1 MGSVKC
7 ALNLPHRRPVA
18 FAARRRYTSHAPRAS
33 AYVRRARARIQ
44 LRFAVGGIAG
54 LPTGNP
60 EVSAR
65 LETAALLSAA
75 PHGYGSRPSL
85 SIHFS
90 RIRLGWRVA
99 RKGGRAAPGRFHISM
114 FDATPASR

>member
-1 MGSVKC
+1 MLL
-7 ALNLPHRRPVA
+7 AQI
-18 FAARRRYTSHAPRAS
+18 

-54 LPTGNP
+54 RPTGNP

-65 LETAALLSAA
+65 LETATLLSAA

-90 RIRLGWRVA
+90 RIRLGWRGA
-99 RKGGRAAPGRFHISM
+99 RKGGRATIRAAPGRFHISM